1 MLNVGAHSY
10 HSIRFMIIFIT
21 QALSG
26 IFDLILAG
34 LSIAM
39 PITCFTVFFRMQCS
53 QGWWKAG
60 TDPLKCDLLA
70 SSILGAA
77 P

>member
-39 PITCFTVFFRMQCS
+39 PITCFTVFLGCNAV
-53 QGWWKAG
+53 KAG
-60 TDPLKCDLLA
+60 GKQGQTHLNAIC
-70 SSILGAA
+70 
-77 P
+77 